1 MARRKRRLRVATA
14 ILTLTVAVS
23 VGAVAW
29 LLLLYPNQPMG
40 GERRSVTLTMPSDV
54 TALAGELE
62 ARGIVQE
69 GWVFGAYLRLTGAG
83 SRLRHGD
90 VLLASGL
97 TPQELR
103 ARVAEGYGRVPV
115 RVVIPE
121 GFTRFDVA
129 RRMGARGIC
138 SSESFLAATA
148 GAPPMAPDAPSHEGY
163 LYPDTYDFDEGT
175 DAAVVVERLL
185 SNWERRTAPLFDEH
199 AAALATLS
207 EDLGFT
213 RHQVLV
219 LASVVEKE
227 AAAAVERPTI
237 AGVFLNRLRSNSFRP
252 LHRLQ
257 ADPTVSYGC
266 VAEPSVAP
274 SCAQYGGRITRA
286 MLGDSAN
293 RYNTYRH
300 GGLPPGPICNPGLP
314 ALGAVLDPEVHDY
327 LYFVARGG
335 GRHAFSEGLD
345 THNAAVDRYLR
356 SDE

>member
-1 MARRKRRLRVATA
+1 MARRKRGLRGATA
-14 ILTLTVAVS
+14 LLLLTVTAAVA
-23 VGAVAW
+23 AVAW
-29 LLLLYPNQPMG
+29 LLLLYPSRPMPG
-40 GERRSVTLTMPSDV
+40 SRRGVTVAMPGDV
-54 TALAGELE
+54 TRLAGELE
-62 ARGIVQE
+62 ARGIVDQ
-69 GWVFGAYLRLTGAG
+69 GWIFGAYLRLTGAG
-83 SRLRHGD
+83 SRLRSGD
-90 VLLASGL
+90 VLLSTGL

-129 RRMGARGIC
+129 RRLAARGVC
-138 SSESFLAATA
+138 TEESFLGATA
-148 GAPPMAPDAPSHEGY
+148 GAPPGAPDAPSYEGY
-163 LYPDTYDFDEGT
+163 LFPDTYDFEEGT
-175 DAAVVVERLL
+175 AAATVVERMAA
-185 SNWERRTAPLFDEH
+185 NWTRRTDPLFDEH

-213 RHQVLV
+213 RHEVLV

-227 AAAAVERPTI
+227 AAVAVERPTI
-237 AGVFLNRLRSNSFRP
+237 AGVFLNRLRSQEFRP

-266 VAEPSVAP
+266 VAEPSGAP
-274 SCAQYGGRITRA
+274 SCASYGGRITRA
-286 MLGDSAN
+286 MLQDSAN

-314 ALGAVLDPEVHDY
+314 ALRAVLDPEVHDY

-345 THNAAVDRYLR
+345 THNEAVDRYLR
-356 SDE
+356 SDD